1 MVLESEER
9 LKMDDYKNQR
19 QQIRQVERRF
29 RRSHN
34 KSDKN
39 TINNNFGASTDVS
52 IQSKEIPMSSVS
64 ALEQKLKEI
73 LPSYMMP
80 TNVGDINSVAWPF
93 HHVVNFDLGNN
104 PTYGPATSQLK
115 SFQVSQE
122 AAFII
127 THLSLKSY
135 GDDTG
140 GEKAP
145 LTIKMIDRQS
155 SRQFTD
161 KGLPIQMLGSK
172 SHPTIFPTPMLI
184 MPNAFMDFEIRSW
197 LLANQVCVGSGKFQL
212 LIGGYKIRLGDMRKV
227 LSTVFG

>member
-1 MVLESEER
+1 M
-9 LKMDDYKNQR
+9 KDYKNQR
-19 QQIRQVERRF
+19 LEIRRLERQF
-29 RRSHN
+29 RRSH
-34 KSDKN
+34 KSDN
-39 TINNNFGASTDVS
+39 NLNNNNTEASNDVS
-52 IQSKEIPMSSVS
+52 STKEFPMSSVS

-73 LPSYMMP
+73 LPAYMMP

-104 PTYGPATSQLK
+104 PTYGPNTSQTK

-122 AAFII
+122 AAFIV
-127 THLSLKSY
+127 THLSLKSF

-145 LTIKMIDRQS
+145 LTIKMVDRQS
-155 SRQFTD
+155 SRQFND

-172 SHPTIFPTPMLI
+172 SHPTFFPTPMLI

-212 LIGGYKIRLGDMRKV
+212 LIGGYKIRLGDMKKV